1 MSTSAN
7 QTSLWALAAG
17 ESAVIA
23 GIAGIASIDG
33 HATDAISQRLID
45 IGFREGQNVMCLLKP
60 GFGAPRV
67 FAVGGATY
75 SLDRA
80 TAERINTIEPA
91 S

>member
-1 MSTSAN
+1 MPNIPNLS
-7 QTSLWALAAG
+7 SLWDLSVG
-17 ESAVIA
+17 ESALVE
-23 GIAGIASIDG
+23 GVEGDKV
-33 HATDAISQRLID
+33 DAASQRLRD
-45 IGFREGQNVMCLLKP
+45 IGFREGQRATCLVIP

-80 TAERINTIEPA
+80 AAERVKIREPE